1 MNKIEKLQK
10 IIDESENIVA
20 FTGAGISTESGLKD
34 FRSKDGLYK
43 QKNKYDLP
51 PEYLLSHDCFFNNTD
66 IFYEYYKENLNVE
79 GIKPN
84 IAHNYLKHLE
94 TQGKLK
100 AVITQNIDGLHT
112 LAGSKE
118 VYEVHGTISKNTCIK
133 CGKVYDKDAV
143 FKSKDIPKCTCG
155 GLLKPN
161 VVLYGEMLPEVDF
174 NKSIQ
179 AISKADTLIVLGSS
193 LTVYPASGLINYFHG
208 KNLVI
213 INLDSTPFDDKAT
226 LVINDKLSN
235 VFSKLK

>member
-1 MNKIEKLQK
+1 MNKIEELQK

-34 FRSKDGLYK
+34 FRSKDGLYM
-43 QKNKYDLP
+43 QKNKYNLP

-94 TQGKLK
+94 DIGKLK

-112 LAGSKE
+112 NKE
-118 VYEVHGTISKNTCIK
+118 VYEIHGTISKNTCIK
-133 CGKVYDKDAV
+133 CGKVYDKDTV
-143 FKSKDIPKCTCG
+143 FKSNDIPMCSCG
-155 GLLKPN
+155 GLIKPK
-161 VVLYGEMLPEVDF
+161 VVLYGESLPEYEV
-174 NKSIQ
+174 NKSIE
-179 AISKADTLIVLGSS
+179 AIYKADTLIVLGSS